1 MSSAKEEESINFLI
15 RFNNARETFPSVIRV
30 LSILLK
36 TVATS
41 AGVER
46 MNSKELVLK
55 AFVSSPVA
63 SYAQM

>member
-41 AGVER
+41 VGVER